1 MKSINED
8 ITRIKK
14 LMNLI
19 EGEQLSLDFEDDNTD
34 DTSTESNIT
43 IESPEFTKPFKEKVF
58 FILKDIYGNTNWSD
72 EEGRGTRGR
81 GGFVNIYTV
90 YDLMKEKG
98 LDDYEQEGGDW
109 SIINYFD
116 TNPQVR
122 KYLVNLW
129 EKETSNSLTNE
140 ESVKDFILWMS
151 RNRNKIFKEGPILK
165 DLVEM
170 NATSLM
176 KGEMNERKAHDFLSK
191 VVEKLPDW
199 ELSKRYLPGSTS
211 DRSGI
216 DIIMTNEKKQKSAK
230 FQVKP
235 LTNVQ
240 ETKDGYLVTTY
251 NVIGLDKKPV
261 DYFVFASYDVDNV
274 YVFKNIEGKYEILSK
289 TEVLF
294 KNKPIEL

>member
-19 EGEQLSLDFEDDNTD
+19 EGEQLSLDFEDNTTD
-34 DTSTESNIT
+34 DTSTEINIT

-165 DLVEM
+165 DLVEL

-176 KGEMNERKAHDFLSK
+176 KGEMNERKAHEFLSK

-216 DIIMTNEKKQKSAK
+216 DIIMTNEKKEKSAK

-235 LTNVQ
+235 LTSVQ

-261 DYFVFASYDVDNV
+261 DYFVFASYDVDDV
-274 YVFKNIEGKYEILSK
+274 YVFKNIEGRYEILSK
-289 TEVLF
+289 TEVIF
-294 KNKPIEL
+294 KDKPIEL

>member
-34 DTSTESNIT
+34 DSNTESDIT
-43 IESPEFTKPFKEKVF
+43 IDSPEFTKPFKEKVF

-72 EEGRGTRGR
+72 QEGRGTRGR

-90 YDLMKEKG
+90 FDLMKEKG

-140 ESVKDFILWMS
+140 DSVKDFILWMS

-165 DLVEM
+165 DLVDL

-176 KGEMNERKAHDFLSK
+176 KGEMNERRAHEFLSK

-216 DIIMTNEKKQKSAK
+216 DIIMTNEKKEKSAK

-235 LTNVQ
+235 LTSVQ

-261 DYFVFASYDVDNV
+261 DYFVFASYDVDDV

>member
-19 EGEQLSLDFEDDNTD
+19 EGEQLSLDFEDDNTE
-34 DTSTESNIT
+34 DTNKENSISID
-43 IESPEFTKPFKEKVF
+43 SPEFTKPFKEKVF

-72 EEGRGTRGR
+72 QEGRGTRGR

-90 YDLMKEKG
+90 FDLMKEKG

-165 DLVEM
+165 DLVEL

-235 LTNVQ
+235 LTSVQ

-261 DYFVFASYDVDNV
+261 DYFVFASYDVDDV

>member
-19 EGEQLSLDFEDDNTD
+19 EGEQLSLDFEDDTTD
-34 DTSTESNIT
+34 DTSTEINIT

-90 YDLMKEKG
+90 FDLMKEKG

-165 DLVEM
+165 DLVEL

-176 KGEMNERKAHDFLSK
+176 KGEMNERKAHEFLSK

-235 LTNVQ
+235 LTSVQ

-261 DYFVFASYDVDNV
+261 DYFVFASYDVDDV

>member
-34 DTSTESNIT
+34 DSNTESNIT
-43 IESPEFTKPFKEKVF
+43 IESTEFTKPFKEKVF

-90 YDLMKEKG
+90 FDLMKEKG

-140 ESVKDFILWMS
+140 DSVKDFILWMS

-165 DLVEM
+165 DLVDL

-235 LTNVQ
+235 LTSVQ

-261 DYFVFASYDVDNV
+261 DYFVFASYDVDDV
-274 YVFKNIEGKYEILSK
+274 YVFKNIEGKYEILNK
-289 TEVLF
+289 NEVLF

>member
-19 EGEQLSLDFEDDNTD
+19 EGEQLSLDFEDDSTEDSN
-34 DTSTESNIT
+34 TESNIT

-58 FILKDIYGNTNWSD
+58 FILKDIYGNTNWSN
-72 EEGRGTRGR
+72 EKGRGTIGR

-165 DLVEM
+165 DLVEL

-176 KGEMNERKAHDFLSK
+176 KGEMNERKAHEFLSK

-261 DYFVFASYDVDNV
+261 DYFVFASYDVDDV
-274 YVFKNIEGKYEILSK
+274 YVFKNIEGKYEILNK
-289 TEVLF
+289 NEVLF

>member
-8 ITRIKK
+8 IKRIKK

-19 EGEQLSLDFEDDNTD
+19 EGEQLSLDFEDDNTE
-34 DTSTESNIT
+34 DTNKENSISID
-43 IESPEFTKPFKEKVF
+43 SPEFTKPFKEKVF

-72 EEGRGTRGR
+72 PEGRGTRGR
-81 GGFVNIYTV
+81 GGFVIIYTV

-140 ESVKDFILWMS
+140 ESIKDFILWMS

-165 DLVEM
+165 DLVEL

-176 KGEMNERKAHDFLSK
+176 RGEMNERKAHDFLSK

-216 DIIMTNEKKQKSAK
+216 DIIMTNEKKEKSAK

-235 LTNVQ
+235 LTSVQ

-261 DYFVFASYDVDNV
+261 DYFVFASYDVDDV

>member
-19 EGEQLSLDFEDDNTD
+19 EGEQLSLDFEDDNTED
-34 DTSTESNIT
+34 SNTESNIT

-58 FILKDIYGNTNWSD
+58 FILKDIYGNTNWSN
-72 EEGRGTRGR
+72 EKGRGTRGR
-81 GGFVNIYTV
+81 GGFVDIYTV

-140 ESVKDFILWMS
+140 DSVKDFILWMS

-165 DLVEM
+165 DLVEL

-216 DIIMTNEKKQKSAK
+216 DIIMTNEKKEKSAK

-235 LTNVQ
+235 LKSVQ

-261 DYFVFASYDVDNV
+261 DYFVFASYDVDDV

>member
-19 EGEQLSLDFEDDNTD
+19 EGEQLSLDFEDDNTE
-34 DTSTESNIT
+34 DTSTESDIT
-43 IESPEFTKPFKEKVF
+43 IDSPEFTKPFKEKVF

-72 EEGRGTRGR
+72 QEGRGTRGR

-90 YDLMKEKG
+90 FDLMKEKG

-140 ESVKDFILWMS
+140 DSVKDFILWMS

-165 DLVEM
+165 DLVEL

-176 KGEMNERKAHDFLSK
+176 KGEMNERKAHEFLSK

-216 DIIMTNEKKQKSAK
+216 DIIMTNEKKEKSAK

-235 LTNVQ
+235 LTSVQ

-261 DYFVFASYDVDNV
+261 DYFVFASYDVDDV

>member
-19 EGEQLSLDFEDDNTD
+19 EGEQLSLDFEDDTTD
-34 DTSTESNIT
+34 DTSTEINIT

-90 YDLMKEKG
+90 FDLMKEKG

-140 ESVKDFILWMS
+140 DSVKDFILWMS

-165 DLVEM
+165 DLVDL

-176 KGEMNERKAHDFLSK
+176 KGEMNERRAHEFLSK

-261 DYFVFASYDVDNV
+261 DYFVFASYDVDDV
-274 YVFKNIEGKYEILSK
+274 YVFKNIEGKYEILNK
-289 TEVLF
+289 NEVLF

>member
-19 EGEQLSLDFEDDNTD
+19 EGEQLSLDFEDDNTED
-34 DTSTESNIT
+34 SNTESNIT

-72 EEGRGTRGR
+72 QEGRGTRGR

-165 DLVEM
+165 DLVEL

-176 KGEMNERKAHDFLSK
+176 RGEMNERKAHDFLSK

-235 LTNVQ
+235 LTSVQ

-261 DYFVFASYDVDNV
+261 DYFVFASYDVDDV

>member
-19 EGEQLSLDFEDDNTD
+19 EGEQLSLDFEDDSTEDSN
-34 DTSTESNIT
+34 TESNIT

-58 FILKDIYGNTNWSD
+58 FILKDIYGNTNWSN
-72 EEGRGTRGR
+72 EKGRGTIGR

-140 ESVKDFILWMS
+140 DSVKDFILWMS

-165 DLVEM
+165 DLVDL

-176 KGEMNERKAHDFLSK
+176 KGEMNERRAHEFLSK

-261 DYFVFASYDVDNV
+261 DYFVFASYDVDDV
-274 YVFKNIEGKYEILSK
+274 YVFKNIEGKYEILNK
-289 TEVLF
+289 NEVLF

>member
-19 EGEQLSLDFEDDNTD
+19 EGEQLSLDFEDDTTD
-34 DTSTESNIT
+34 DTSTEINIT

-72 EEGRGTRGR
+72 QEGRGTRGR

-140 ESVKDFILWMS
+140 DSVKDFILWMS

-165 DLVEM
+165 DLVEL

-176 KGEMNERKAHDFLSK
+176 KGEMNERKAHEFLSK

-216 DIIMTNEKKQKSAK
+216 DIIMTNEKKEKSAK

-235 LTNVQ
+235 LTSVQ

-261 DYFVFASYDVDNV
+261 DYFVFASYDVDDV
-274 YVFKNIEGKYEILSK
+274 YVFKNIEGRYEILSK

-294 KNKPIEL
+294 KDKPIEL

>member
-19 EGEQLSLDFEDDNTD
+19 EGEQLSLDFEDDTTD
-34 DTSTESNIT
+34 DTNIESNIT
-43 IESPEFTKPFKEKVF
+43 IDSSEFTKPFKEKVF

-72 EEGRGTRGR
+72 QEGRGTRGR

-90 YDLMKEKG
+90 FDLMKEKG

-140 ESVKDFILWMS
+140 DSVKDFILWMS

-165 DLVEM
+165 DLVEL

-176 KGEMNERKAHDFLSK
+176 RGEMNERKAHEFLSK

-216 DIIMTNEKKQKSAK
+216 DIIMTNEKKEKSAK

-235 LTNVQ
+235 LTSVQ

-261 DYFVFASYDVDNV
+261 DYFVFASYDVDDV
-274 YVFKNIEGKYEILSK
+274 YVFKNIEGRYEILSK

-294 KNKPIEL
+294 KDKPIEL

>member
-34 DTSTESNIT
+34 DSNTESNIT

-140 ESVKDFILWMS
+140 DSVKDFILWMS

-165 DLVEM
+165 DLVDL

-176 KGEMNERKAHDFLSK
+176 KGEMNERRAHEFLSK

-235 LTNVQ
+235 LTSVQ

-261 DYFVFASYDVDNV
+261 DYFVFASYDVDDV

>member
-34 DTSTESNIT
+34 DSNTESNIT

-90 YDLMKEKG
+90 FDLMKEKG

-109 SIINYFD
+109 SIVNYFD

-165 DLVEM
+165 DLVEL

-176 KGEMNERKAHDFLSK
+176 KGEMNERKAHEFLSK

-216 DIIMTNEKKQKSAK
+216 DIIMTNEKKEKSAK

-261 DYFVFASYDVDNV
+261 DYFVFASYDVDDV
-274 YVFKNIEGKYEILSK
+274 YVFKNIEGKYEILNK
-289 TEVLF
+289 NEVLF

>member
-19 EGEQLSLDFEDDNTD
+19 EGEQLSLDFEDDNTED
-34 DTSTESNIT
+34 SNTESNIT

-90 YDLMKEKG
+90 FDLMKEKG

-140 ESVKDFILWMS
+140 DSVKDFILWMS

-165 DLVEM
+165 DLVDL

-176 KGEMNERKAHDFLSK
+176 KGEMNERRAHEFLSK

-261 DYFVFASYDVDNV
+261 DYFVFASYDVDDV
-274 YVFKNIEGKYEILSK
+274 YVFKNIEGKYEILNK
-289 TEVLF
+289 NEVLF

>member
-1 MKSINED
+1 MKNINED
-8 ITRIKK
+8 ILRIKS
-14 LMNLI
+14 LMNI
-19 EGEQLSLDFEDDNTD
+19 VQEQLELDLDDNTD
-34 DTSTESNIT
+34 DSNTESNIT

-90 YDLMKEKG
+90 FDLMKEKG

-140 ESVKDFILWMS
+140 DSVKDFILWMS

-165 DLVEM
+165 DLVDL

-176 KGEMNERKAHDFLSK
+176 KGEMNERRAHEFLSK

-261 DYFVFASYDVDNV
+261 DYFVFASYDVDDV
-274 YVFKNIEGKYEILSK
+274 YVFKNIEGKYEILNK
-289 TEVLF
+289 NEVLF

>member
-34 DTSTESNIT
+34 DTNIESNIT
-43 IESPEFTKPFKEKVF
+43 IDSPEFTKPFKEKVF

-72 EEGRGTRGR
+72 QEGRGTRGR

-140 ESVKDFILWMS
+140 ESIKDFILWMS

-165 DLVEM
+165 DLVEL

-216 DIIMTNEKKQKSAK
+216 DIIMTNEKKEKSAK

-235 LTNVQ
+235 LTSIQ

-261 DYFVFASYDVDNV
+261 DYFVFASYDVDDV

>member
-19 EGEQLSLDFEDDNTD
+19 EGEQLSLDFEDDTTD
-34 DTSTESNIT
+34 DTSTEINIT

-72 EEGRGTRGR
+72 QEGRGTRGR

-140 ESVKDFILWMS
+140 DSVKDFILWMS

-165 DLVEM
+165 DLVEL

-216 DIIMTNEKKQKSAK
+216 DIIMTNEKKEKSAK

-235 LTNVQ
+235 LTSVQ

-261 DYFVFASYDVDNV
+261 DYFVFASYDVDDV
-274 YVFKNIEGKYEILSK
+274 YVFKNIEGKYEILNK

>member
-19 EGEQLSLDFEDDNTD
+19 EGEQLSLDFEDDTTD
-34 DTSTESNIT
+34 DTSTEINIT

-90 YDLMKEKG
+90 FDLMKEKG

-140 ESVKDFILWMS
+140 KSVKDFILWMS

-165 DLVEM
+165 DLVEL

-176 KGEMNERKAHDFLSK
+176 RGEMNERKAHEFLSK

-216 DIIMTNEKKQKSAK
+216 DIIMTNEKKEKSAK

-235 LTNVQ
+235 LTSVQ

-261 DYFVFASYDVDNV
+261 DYFVFASYDVDDV

>member
-19 EGEQLSLDFEDDNTD
+19 EGEQLSLDFEDDNTED
-34 DTSTESNIT
+34 SNTESNIT

-90 YDLMKEKG
+90 FDLMKEKG

-165 DLVEM
+165 DLVDL

-176 KGEMNERKAHDFLSK
+176 KGEMNERRAHEFLSK

-261 DYFVFASYDVDNV
+261 DYFVFASYDVDDV

>member
-19 EGEQLSLDFEDDNTD
+19 EGEQLSLDFEDDTTD
-34 DTSTESNIT
+34 DTSTEINIT

-72 EEGRGTRGR
+72 QEGRGTRGR

-129 EKETSNSLTNE
+129 EKETSNSLANE
-140 ESVKDFILWMS
+140 DSVKDFILWMS

-165 DLVEM
+165 DLVEL

-216 DIIMTNEKKQKSAK
+216 DIIMTNEKKEKSAK

-235 LTNVQ
+235 LASVQ

-261 DYFVFASYDVDNV
+261 DYFVFASYDVDDV
-274 YVFKNIEGKYEILSK
+274 YVFKNIEGRYEILSK

>member
-19 EGEQLSLDFEDDNTD
+19 EGEQLSLDFEDDTTD
-34 DTSTESNIT
+34 DTSTEINIT

-90 YDLMKEKG
+90 FDLMKEKG

-165 DLVEM
+165 DLVDL

-176 KGEMNERKAHDFLSK
+176 KGEMNERRAHEFLSK

-261 DYFVFASYDVDNV
+261 DYFVFASYDVDDV
-274 YVFKNIEGKYEILSK
+274 YVFKNIEGKYEILNK
-289 TEVLF
+289 NEVLF

>member
-140 ESVKDFILWMS
+140 DSVKDFILWMS

-165 DLVEM
+165 DLVDL

-176 KGEMNERKAHDFLSK
+176 KGEMNERRAHEFLSK

-261 DYFVFASYDVDNV
+261 DYFVFASYDVDDV
-274 YVFKNIEGKYEILSK
+274 YVFKNIEGKYEILNK
-289 TEVLF
+289 NEVLF

>member
-19 EGEQLSLDFEDDNTD
+19 EGEQLSLDFEDDTTD
-34 DTSTESNIT
+34 DTSTEINIT

-72 EEGRGTRGR
+72 QEGRGTRGR

-140 ESVKDFILWMS
+140 DSVKDFILWMS

-165 DLVEM
+165 DLVDL

-176 KGEMNERKAHDFLSK
+176 KGEMNERRAHEFLSK

-216 DIIMTNEKKQKSAK
+216 DIIMTNEKKEKSAK

-235 LTNVQ
+235 LTSVQ

-261 DYFVFASYDVDNV
+261 DYFVFASYDVDDV

>member
-34 DTSTESNIT
+34 DSNTESNIT

-72 EEGRGTRGR
+72 QEGRGTRGR

-90 YDLMKEKG
+90 FDLMKEKG

-140 ESVKDFILWMS
+140 DSVKDFILWMS

-165 DLVEM
+165 DLVEL

-176 KGEMNERKAHDFLSK
+176 RGEMNERKAHDFLSK

-216 DIIMTNEKKQKSAK
+216 DIIMTNEKKEKSAK

-235 LTNVQ
+235 LKSVQ

-261 DYFVFASYDVDNV
+261 DYFVFASYDADDV

>member
-19 EGEQLSLDFEDDNTD
+19 EGEQLSLDFEDDNTED
-34 DTSTESNIT
+34 SNTESNIT

-72 EEGRGTRGR
+72 QEGRGTRGR

-140 ESVKDFILWMS
+140 DSVKDFILWMS

-165 DLVEM
+165 DLVDL

-176 KGEMNERKAHDFLSK
+176 KGEMNERRAHEFLSK

-235 LTNVQ
+235 LTSVQ

-261 DYFVFASYDVDNV
+261 DYFVFASYDVDDV
-274 YVFKNIEGKYEILSK
+274 YVFKNIEGKYEILNK

>member
-19 EGEQLSLDFEDDNTD
+19 EGEQLSLDFEDDTTE
-34 DTSTESNIT
+34 DTNIESNIT
-43 IESPEFTKPFKEKVF
+43 IDSPEFTKPFKEKVF

-72 EEGRGTRGR
+72 QEGRGTRGR

-90 YDLMKEKG
+90 FDLMKEKG

-165 DLVEM
+165 DLVEL

-176 KGEMNERKAHDFLSK
+176 RGEMNERKAHEFLSK

-216 DIIMTNEKKQKSAK
+216 DIIMTNEKKEKSAK

-235 LTNVQ
+235 LTSIQ

-261 DYFVFASYDVDNV
+261 DYFVFASYDVDDV

>member
-8 ITRIKK
+8 IKRIKK

-34 DTSTESNIT
+34 DTNIESNIT
-43 IESPEFTKPFKEKVF
+43 IDSPEFTKPFKEKVF

-72 EEGRGTRGR
+72 QEGRGTRGR

-90 YDLMKEKG
+90 FDLMKEKG

-140 ESVKDFILWMS
+140 ESIKDFILWMS
-151 RNRNKIFKEGPILK
+151 RNRNKIFKEGLILK
-165 DLVEM
+165 DLVEL

-176 KGEMNERKAHDFLSK
+176 RGEMNERKAHDFLSK

-216 DIIMTNEKKQKSAK
+216 DIIMTNEKKEKSAK

-235 LTNVQ
+235 LTSVQ

-261 DYFVFASYDVDNV
+261 DYFVFASYDVDDV

>member
-34 DTSTESNIT
+34 DTSTESDIT
-43 IESPEFTKPFKEKVF
+43 IDSPEFTKPFKEKVF

-72 EEGRGTRGR
+72 QEGRGTRGR

-90 YDLMKEKG
+90 FDLMKEKG

-140 ESVKDFILWMS
+140 DSVKDFILWMS

-165 DLVEM
+165 DLVEL

-176 KGEMNERKAHDFLSK
+176 KGEMNERRAHEFLSK

-216 DIIMTNEKKQKSAK
+216 DIIMTNEKKEKSAK

-235 LTNVQ
+235 LKSVQ

-261 DYFVFASYDVDNV
+261 DYFVFASYDVDDV
-274 YVFKNIEGKYEILSK
+274 YVFKNIEGRYEILSK

-294 KNKPIEL
+294 KDKPIEL

>member
-19 EGEQLSLDFEDDNTD
+19 EGEQLSLDFEDDTTD
-34 DTSTESNIT
+34 DTSTEINIT

-72 EEGRGTRGR
+72 QEGRGTRGR

-140 ESVKDFILWMS
+140 DSVKDFILWMS

-165 DLVEM
+165 DLVDL

-176 KGEMNERKAHDFLSK
+176 KGEMNERRAHEFLSK

-235 LTNVQ
+235 LTSVQ

-261 DYFVFASYDVDNV
+261 DYFVFASYDVDDV

>member
-19 EGEQLSLDFEDDNTD
+19 EGEQLSLDFEDDTTD
-34 DTSTESNIT
+34 DTSTEINIT

-72 EEGRGTRGR
+72 QEGRGTRGR

-140 ESVKDFILWMS
+140 DSVKDFILWMS

-165 DLVEM
+165 DLVEL

-176 KGEMNERKAHDFLSK
+176 KGEMNERRAHEFLSK

-216 DIIMTNEKKQKSAK
+216 DIIMTNEKKEKSAK

-235 LTNVQ
+235 LTSVQ

-261 DYFVFASYDVDNV
+261 DYFVFASYDVDDV

>member
-8 ITRIKK
+8 IKRIKK

-19 EGEQLSLDFEDDNTD
+19 EGEQLSLDFEDDNTE
-34 DTSTESNIT
+34 DTNKENSISID
-43 IESPEFTKPFKEKVF
+43 SPEFTKPFKEKVF

-72 EEGRGTRGR
+72 QEGRGTRGR

-90 YDLMKEKG
+90 FDLMKEKG

-140 ESVKDFILWMS
+140 DSVKDFILWMS

-165 DLVEM
+165 DLVEL

-176 KGEMNERKAHDFLSK
+176 RGEMNERKAHDFLSK

-235 LTNVQ
+235 LTSVQ

-261 DYFVFASYDVDNV
+261 DYFVFASYDVDDV

>member
-1 MKSINED
+1 MMKNINED
-8 ITRIKK
+8 ILRIKS
-14 LMNLI
+14 LMNI
-19 EGEQLSLDFEDDNTD
+19 VQEQLELDFDDNTD
-34 DTSTESNIT
+34 DTNTESNIT

-58 FILKDIYGNTNWSD
+58 FILKDIYGNTNWSN

-122 KYLVNLW
+122 KYLVDLW
-129 EKETSNSLTNE
+129 KKETSNSLTNE
-140 ESVKDFILWMS
+140 DSVKDFILWMS

-165 DLVEM
+165 DLVEL
-170 NATSLM
+170 NTTSLM
-176 KGEMNERKAHDFLSK
+176 KGEMNERKAHEFLSK

-216 DIIMTNEKKQKSAK
+216 DIVMTNDKTNKSAK

-235 LTNVQ
+235 LSSIE
-240 ETKDGYLVTTY
+240 ETEDGYVVNTY
-251 NVIGLDKKPV
+251 NVTGLDKKPV
-261 DYFVFASYDVDNV
+261 DYFVFASYTVDDVYIFRN
-274 YVFKNIEGKYEILSK
+274 KKEGY
-289 TEVLF
+289 EVLGPTKVIF
-294 KNKPIEL
+294 KDKPVEF

>member
-19 EGEQLSLDFEDDNTD
+19 EGEQLSLDFEDDTTD
-34 DTSTESNIT
+34 DTSTEINIT
-43 IESPEFTKPFKEKVF
+43 IDSPEFTKPFKEKVF

-72 EEGRGTRGR
+72 QEGRGTRGR

-90 YDLMKEKG
+90 FDLMKEKG

-140 ESVKDFILWMS
+140 DSVKDFILWMS

-165 DLVEM
+165 DLVEL

-176 KGEMNERKAHDFLSK
+176 KGEMNERKAHEFLSK

-216 DIIMTNEKKQKSAK
+216 DIIMTNEKKEKSAK

-235 LTNVQ
+235 LTSVQ

-261 DYFVFASYDVDNV
+261 DYFVFASYDVDDV